1 MKHFPPA
8 KMCLPGSRCSVLL
21 PLRTIKQQSAT
32 VRFFSGTTEEQ
43 DKDAPG
49 TGQGQ
54 KTPNGTKPPSSEEDV
69 CMQRLDQARN
79 QLRDAMVALRLVD
92 PEDKRKQAEAEAG
105 FAIAEIQVAEAKVEL
120 AKARKDPVAEARAEV
135 ELAKARKDPVAE
147 AEAKVELAK
156 ERKDPVAEARAEVEL
171 AKARKDPVAEA
182 RAEVELA
189 KARKDPVAEA
199 EAKVQLDK
207 AQKDALAGATRP
219 ANAPASPGKQ
229 GVTTAPES
237 GLRQVLRG
245 SCPLEAECEC
255 AQLRNTHRTPK
266 LTWQNQK
273 IIGAILENSTGPVF
287 LEREAQME
295 QVVSRMLE
303 RQRDWRGDKQRNPL
317 LCVPNS
323 PGTGKSLFAA
333 MLGQALEAGCL
344 EGRSVA
350 QVIPTLTAEND
361 TGDGNFTTVV
371 SAFTYNSGMSARLNL
386 GNQCAALFCRALYG
400 SLGAKCSQLSAVSFE
415 DFASAAR
422 AQEMW
427 GESDVIRREYKA
439 LTGGAENNNTN
450 FVLVVD
456 ELAKISSSEDPSE
469 SARQTLTEL
478 GAWLDAS
485 PNHHAVVT
493 ALHEQFVRTGVTG
506 SNRNVEIATIVTDL
520 SCVNGNAEALMPVF
534 RGALDIEE
542 KDLTQ
547 GVRLQLQRTIALTGG
562 HPRSLEQLYKALGPS
577 GSSPRLRQE
586 ILKDRRADWKAIVN
600 FGLDVV
606 TPLVTSSIRHRL
618 AEKSRRAE
626 LWSALSEVLLCRE
639 VETDK
644 FKELV
649 EDGSL
654 HLAGRVTEQERLKA
668 RVDTKPL
675 TLMLLLHAA
684 RTPGCRNIDPSV
696 LQLAR
701 LLFEG
706 CDKDAGCLGIGLDS
720 DGLPAMINREKCIA
734 AFSKGRLSASAERV
748 VCWGVGRM
756 LVAEEPHLRSRLLG
770 ALVNP
775 PGAAPVCVV
784 PPLETGQSQASAFE
798 EFERRLSVLNA
809 SEMQI
814 YMAPAN
820 YPAADFYVVNQTKVE
835 VAVQVKLFWNA
846 SAIAAIRKS
855 AQKVKTGSGV
865 LEAPRFVL
873 LICSDAMPPADIASL
888 TAPGSKDDTE
898 APVDDV
904 LVAEDLG
911 KVVPRS
917 LMRLTWMD
925 IPTDSE
931 DHDAGTDDREDGFLL
946 TGMRRQRLSVQSM
959 RAHRLWSRFEQHMR
973 GRKE

>member
-8 KMCLPGSRCSVLL
+8 KMCFLGSRWSVLL

-32 VRFFSGTTEEQ
+32 VRFLSGPADEQ
-43 DKDAPG
+43 DKDSPG

-54 KTPNGTKPPSSEEDV
+54 KAPSGSKPPSSEEDV
-69 CMQRLDQARN
+69 CRQRLDQARS
-79 QLRDAMVALRLVD
+79 QLRDAMVAQRLVG
-92 PEDKRKQAEAEAG
+92 PQDKRKKAEAEAV
-105 FAIAEIQVAEAKVEL
+105 FAIAETQVAEAK
-120 AKARKDPVAEARAEV
+120 V

-156 ERKDPVAEARAEVEL
+156 
-171 AKARKDPVAEA
+171 ARKDPVAEA
-182 RAEVELA
+182 EAKVELA

-199 EAKVQLDK
+199 EAKVELAK
-207 AQKDALAGATRP
+207 ARKDALAGAMTTWP

-229 GVTTAPES
+229 GVTTARES

-245 SCPLEAECEC
+245 SCPMKAECEC
-255 AQLRNTHRTPK
+255 AQLRNTHRTSK

-273 IIGAILENSTGPVF
+273 IIGAILENNAVPVF

-295 QVVSRMLE
+295 QVVRLMLE
-303 RQRDWRGDKQRNPL
+303 RQRDWRPDKQKNPL

-344 EGRSVA
+344 EGCSVA
-350 QVIPTLTAEND
+350 EVIPTLTAENEA
-361 TGDGNFTTVV
+361 GGGNFTTVV
-371 SAFTYNSGMSARLNL
+371 SAFTYNSGMFARLNL

-400 SLGAKCSQLSAVSFE
+400 SLGAKCSQLSAISFE
-415 DFASAAR
+415 DFARAAR
-422 AQEMW
+422 AQEIW
-427 GESDVIRREYKA
+427 GESDDIRGEYKA
-439 LTGGAENNNTN
+439 LTGGAENENTK
-450 FVLVVD
+450 FVLLVD
-456 ELAKISSSEDPSE
+456 ELAKIGSSEDPSD
-469 SARQTLTEL
+469 SARHTLTEL

-493 ALHEQFVRTGVTG
+493 ALHEKFVRTGVTG
-506 SNRNVEIATIVTDL
+506 SNRNIEIATIVTDL

-534 RGALDIEE
+534 REALDVEE
-542 KDLTQ
+542 SDLTQ

-562 HPRSLEQLYKALGPS
+562 HPRSLEQLYTALCPS
-577 GSSPRLRQE
+577 GSNPRLRQE
-586 ILKDRRADWKAIVN
+586 ILKDWRADWTAIVK
-600 FGLDVV
+600 FGFDVV
-606 TPLVTSSIRHRL
+606 TPLVAPNIRRRL
-618 AEKSRRAE
+618 TEKSLRAE
-626 LWSALSEVLLCRE
+626 LWSALSEVLLCLE

-654 HLAGRVTEQERLKA
+654 HLAGRVTQQERLKA

-675 TLMLLLHAA
+675 ALLLLLHAA
-684 RTPGCRNIDPSV
+684 HTPGCRNIDPSV

-701 LLFEG
+701 LLFEDR
-706 CDKDAGCLGIGLDS
+706 DKDAGCLGIGLDS
-720 DGLPAMINREKCIA
+720 DGLPAMINREKCIT

-770 ALVNP
+770 APDSPPAAALVS
-775 PGAAPVCVV
+775 VV
-784 PPLETGQSQASAFE
+784 PPLETGQGRAAVFQ
-798 EFERRLSVLNA
+798 EFERRLSALNVGKM
-809 SEMQI
+809 EI
-814 YMAPAN
+814 HMAPAF
-820 YPAADFYVVNQTKVE
+820 YPAADFYLVNQTKVE
-835 VAVQVKLFWNA
+835 VAVQVKLFWNP
-846 SAIAAIRKS
+846 SAINAIRRS
-855 AQKVKTGSGV
+855 AHKVKTGSRV
-865 LEAPRFVL
+865 LKAPRFVL
-873 LICSDAMPPADIASL
+873 LICSDAVTPADIASL
-888 TAPGSKDDTE
+888 KAPRSKDDTE

-904 LVAEDLG
+904 LVAKDLG

-931 DHDAGTDDREDGFLL
+931 NHGAGTDD
-946 TGMRRQRLSVQSM
+946 S
-959 RAHRLWSRFEQHMR
+959 
-973 GRKE
+973 